1 MKHNKG
7 KRQAAPTSAGKGRQL
22 FSMVILFSMLLLAGA
37 VVFAEEQASSSYAFI
52 KKHVEANG
60 ANIQGKE
67 FSFTVGD
74 NNIILQEGGSEE
86 FTAMPG
92 TITITEA
99 NAAIDGYTWTP
110 AATVSRTVENKGS
123 GDSKIWVNAG
133 GTLTIS
139 RPDTVGVSTYT
150 VESSSSDNNFKAT
163 ISIKA
168 GNDSVS
174 VSSNNNSSL
183 AAGYYKV
190 TEEKGKTQNGLLIK
204 NQAEIQNEVFN
215 ITLKEG
221 GRLTISD
228 IPDGYDCFV
237 DNTSKTPDKDGN
249 VIIETSG
256 SYTVYV
262 VQKTENFSII
272 PEEDNAPVNEVS
284 SFLAPIDDT
293 EEEET
298 TEASTSAP
306 VVYSNN
312 SGDFLDPPPM
322 TAHANEDDTSSEDED
337 VMSPEYG
344 SFTATLEYTI
354 TQSQSLPLM
363 AGNLSITKIANE
375 PNDDKKGYLVYCNSD
390 SQTLTPGSTWEVGAV
405 DGGEYSISENSAGFT
420 LAASANLTLTE
431 DNGNYKLSLKMF
443 EDNSDIRTG
452 DTITITN
459 KYEKETGGGDEP
471 DEKNGYYRYVH
482 EYYLKKADGSFEL
495 EGTSKISS
503 SGKRP
508 LSSAT
513 YDQSKVDRVYTFNE
527 KTYEYFE
534 AAYGQYQNGIY
545 TVASDWSSV
554 KDTENGSQVIILK
567 YFREET
573 SGTLGSYKVIHEYY
587 LDNKDG
593 SDLVFEGRLP
603 TTSVDDLPLNGET
616 TYSASSVTKL
626 PHFENREYSYTGA
639 VYGTDTPNGD
649 IPYTQDSGMS
659 SVIATEN
666 GEQVIILRYVRSVD
680 PVKETEPPKETP
692 TPTPTPTLPDP
703 SDPDSPEEVTI
714 IEDGVPKTYKKLW
727 DPVTEEWDYILEDE
741 VPLGTV
747 PRTGDSTSP
756 LLLLCAMAFSFT
768 GLVALTPRKRKEF

>member
-190 TEEKGKTQNGLLIK
+190 
-204 NQAEIQNEVFN
+204 
-215 ITLKEG
+215 
-221 GRLTISD
+221 
-228 IPDGYDCFV
+228 
-237 DNTSKTPDKDGN
+237 
-249 VIIETSG
+249 
-256 SYTVYV
+256 
-262 VQKTENFSII
+262 
-272 PEEDNAPVNEVS
+272 
-284 SFLAPIDDT
+284 T

>member
-7 KRQAAPTSAGKGRQL
+7 KRQAAPTSAGKGKQL

-37 VVFAEEQASSSYAFI
+37 VVFAEERTSSSYAFI
-52 KKHVEANG
+52 EKRVEANG
-60 ANIQGKE
+60 ANIQGKQ

-74 NNIILQEGGSEE
+74 NNIILQEDGSEK

-110 AATVSRTVENKGS
+110 TATVSRTVESQSDSGS
-123 GDSKIWVNAG
+123 EIWVNDG

-139 RPDTVGVSTYT
+139 RPDTVGVSSYT
-150 VESSSSDNNFKAT
+150 VESSSSDNKFKEI
-163 ISIKA
+163 ISITA

-174 VSSNNNSSL
+174 IPSPSDKFSF

-190 TEEKGKTQNGLLIK
+190 TEEEGTTQNGLLIQ
-204 NQAEIQNEVFN
+204 NQVEIQNDVFDIILREN
-215 ITLKEG
+215 N
-221 GRLTISD
+221 RLIISV
-228 IPDGYDCFV
+228 PEGYDCFV
-237 DNTSKTPDKDGN
+237 DNTSETPDKDGN

-256 SYTVYV
+256 RHSVYV
-262 VQKTENFSII
+262 LQKSEESSII
-272 PEEDNAPVNEVS
+272 SESDDT
-284 SFLAPIDDT
+284 PIDEMPSALDPIDASAEGEIT
-293 EEEET
+293 EDP
-298 TEASTSAP
+298 TSAP

-337 VMSPEYG
+337 VVSPEYG

-363 AGNLSITKIANE
+363 AGKLSITKIANE

-405 DGGEYSISENSAGFT
+405 DGGEYSISEDSASFT

-459 KYEKETGGGDEP
+459 NYKKETGGGDEP

-503 SGKRP
+503 SSKRP

-513 YDQSKVDRVYTFNE
+513 YDQSKIDRVYTFNE

-534 AAYGQYQNGIY
+534 AAYGQYQNGTY

-554 KDTENGSQVIILK
+554 KDTETGSQVIILK

-573 SGTLGSYKVIHEYY
+573 PGVLGSYKVIHEYY

-593 SDLVFEGRLP
+593 SDLIFEGRLP

-680 PVKETEPPKETP
+680 PVKETEPPEETP

-703 SDPDSPEEVTI
+703 SDPGSPEEVTI

-756 LLLLCAMAFSFT
+756 LLLLCAMAFSVT
-768 GLVALTPRKRKEF
+768 GLVALTPRKRKES